1 MNPGD
6 YTILFGIGI
15 VMAFCDAF
23 GIGANNVV
31 NSFATSVGSGS
42 ITLVQALII
51 ACFCE
56 FGGSFFLGVN
66 TTETIKGG
74 IVQPSMYADTPEL
87 LMLTMV
93 CALIGSTTWGL
104 FASSKGLPVSTTH
117 AIVSAIT
124 SASISA
130 FRLKGVQWDGIAT
143 IVLSWVA
150 PLLQLHFVLK
160 HHDSFRRGVI
170 AIPAYFG
177 VALTVQDFYIIFK
190 GATKSDLRKASIGI
204 PIGIAV
210 VPYFRR
216 KIQDD
221 EDLKWCHVFYI
232 PMVSERVK
240 PALDQEETA
249 EKDGMV
255 LAFLSLMASSNDVAN
270 AIGPLATIYHVW
282 VHSSVDLKKT
292 AVPIWILV
300 LGGVAIDIGLMTYG
314 YHMATSI
321 TILTCSKLKLPVSFT
336 QCVTGATASIDLL
349 SGSGFRSLN
358 YKALLIVLVAA
369 SSLS

>member
-1 MNPGD
+1 
-6 YTILFGIGI
+6 
-15 VMAFCDAF
+15 
-23 GIGANNVV
+23 
-31 NSFATSVGSGS
+31 
-42 ITLVQALII
+42 
-51 ACFCE
+51 
-56 FGGSFFLGVN
+56 
-66 TTETIKGG
+66 
-74 IVQPSMYADTPEL
+74 MYADTPEL

-93 CALIGSTTWGL
+93 CALIGSTTWVL
-104 FASSKGLPVSTTH
+104 FASSKGFPVSTTH
-117 AIVSAIT
+117 AI
-124 SASISA
+124 
-130 FRLKGVQWDGIAT
+130 
-143 IVLSWVA
+143 
-150 PLLQLHFVLK
+150 HFVLK
-160 HHDSFRRGVI
+160 HYDSFRRGVI

-177 VALTVQDFYIIFK
+177 VALTVQVFYIIFK
-190 GATKSDLRKASIGI
+190 GAPKSDLRKASIGI

-210 VPYFRR
+210 VPYLRR

-249 EKDGMV
+249 EKDGSRIPV
-255 LAFLSLMASSNDVAN
+255 ADGQVDPSLHATKFEPQIERLFSAVQAVTACFTSFAHSSNDVAN

-321 TILTCSKLKLPVSFT
+321 TILTYSKLKLPVSFT

>member
-130 FRLKGVQWDGIAT
+130 FRLKGVQWD
-143 IVLSWVA
+143 
-150 PLLQLHFVLK
+150 
-160 HHDSFRRGVI
+160 

-314 YHMATSI
+314 YHVHVPTHDFSAEMATSI

>member
-23 GIGANNVV
+23 GIGANNVA
-31 NSFATSVGSGS
+31 NSFATSVGSVS

-56 FGGSFFLGVN
+56 FGCAFFLGAN

-93 CALIGSTTWGL
+93 CALIGSTTWVL
-104 FASSKGLPVSTTH
+104 FASSKGFPVSTTH
-117 AIVSAIT
+117 AI
-124 SASISA
+124 
-130 FRLKGVQWDGIAT
+130 
-143 IVLSWVA
+143 
-150 PLLQLHFVLK
+150 HFVLK
-160 HHDSFRRGVI
+160 HYDSFRRGVI

-177 VALTVQDFYIIFK
+177 VALTVQVFYIIFK
-190 GATKSDLRKASIGI
+190 GAPKSDLRKASIGI

-210 VPYFRR
+210 VPYLRR

-249 EKDGMV
+249 EKDGSRIPV
-255 LAFLSLMASSNDVAN
+255 ADGQVDPSLVQLEEED
-270 AIGPLATIYHVW
+270 
-282 VHSSVDLKKT
+282 
-292 AVPIWILV
+292 
-300 LGGVAIDIGLMTYG
+300 
-314 YHMATSI
+314 
-321 TILTCSKLKLPVSFT
+321 
-336 QCVTGATASIDLL
+336 
-349 SGSGFRSLN
+349 
-358 YKALLIVLVAA
+358 
-369 SSLS
+369 